1 MKGTSAVK
9 ELSGS
14 GFLSS
19 NKKYQNQ
26 VADYNAKNQVTW
38 KIWLFIFSGFVTRL
52 IGIYIGI

>member
-19 NKKYQNQ
+19 NKEYQNQ

-38 KIWLFIFSGFVTRL
+38 IIWLFIFSGFVTRL